1 MVNTILS
8 FLIVGN
14 DAGMLRALLRVAPA
28 LLAAAAQ
35 AGTPTDVVHWW
46 TSPGEIAA
54 KQALAESYRAA
65 GGQWRE
71 LGVGASE
78 QARTV
83 VFARIAAGNP
93 PLAAQFNPS
102 RALARLAREGRLNAI
117 DDVAAQGRWAEVLP
131 AVLLDAVKV
140 DGHVYAA
147 PVSIHMP
154 IWLWSSKAALA
165 KAGVKAE
172 PRSMDELFATL
183 DRLQAAG
190 LIPLAHGGQPW
201 QDLNLFIALLANQGG
216 RDLYLAVLRDR
227 DATAV
232 QGDALRQVLLSYKKL
247 RRYVDPASPGRSWAD
262 TTALLVS
269 GRAGLQFM
277 GDWSKGEFTQAGQQP
292 GRDFGC
298 MPGLGPRSPY
308 IVSGDVLVFPK
319 DKDGSARPAQALL
332 ARAATAP
339 ATQLAFSARKGSVP
353 VRTDIDT
360 RTLDACAQAGAAAL
374 RDAGRLVGNTEL
386 LLAPEQLTALERA
399 VSDYWNRDIPVQTV
413 QQTLAKIL
421 QDNTDNRRQP

>member
-1 MVNTILS
+1 MI
-8 FLIVGN
+8 
-14 DAGMLRALLRVAPA
+14 LRALVPA
-28 LLAAAAQ
+28 LLVVAAQ

-46 TSPGEIAA
+46 TSPGETAA
-54 KQALAESYRAA
+54 KQALAEAYRAA

-71 LGVGASE
+71 LAVTGSE
-78 QARTV
+78 LSRPV
-83 VFARIAAGNP
+83 VLERIAAGNP
-93 PLAAQFNPS
+93 PMAAQFNPS
-102 RALARLAREGRLNAI
+102 SVMVRLAREGRLNAI
-117 DDVAAQGRWAEVLP
+117 DDVAAQGRWADVLP

-154 IWLWSSKAALA
+154 VWLWSSKAALA
-165 KAGVKAE
+165 RAGVKAE
-172 PRSMDELFATL
+172 PRSIDELFAAL
-183 DRLQAAG
+183 DKLQAAG
-190 LIPLAHGGQPW
+190 LIALAHGGQPW

-227 DATAV
+227 DAAAI
-232 QGDALRQVLLSYKKL
+232 QGEGLRQVLLSYKKL

-277 GDWSKGEFTQAGQQP
+277 GDWSKGEFAQAGQQP
-292 GRDFGC
+292 GRDYGC
-298 MPGLGPRSPY
+298 VAGLGPRSPY

-319 DKDGSARPAQALL
+319 DRDGSVLPAQRLL
-332 ARAATAP
+332 ARTATAP

-353 VRTDIDT
+353 VRTDLDT
-360 RTLDACAQAGAAAL
+360 RSLDACAQAGAAAL

-386 LLAPEQLTALERA
+386 LLAPERLAALERA
-399 VSDYWNRDIPVQTV
+399 VSDYWNRDIPVQAV

-421 QDNTDNRRQP
+421 DRRLP